1 MGVLRRAVVDGRES
15 PPPAPCFARR
25 KGNAPILIRHPEFKR
40 LPIPSATKRAGQP
53 LSQPNR
59 KESRAEA
66 EEGVRRDL

>member
-1 MGVLRRAVVDGRES
+1 MGVLGRAVVDGRES

-53 LSQPNR
+53 FQPNR
-59 KESRAEA
+59 KESRAVA